1 MLKEFFDLK
10 AQQLMLQIYTRLN
23 QKLGY
28 TQNEIDELS
37 KFLKSKSD
45 LEELESNMV
54 DFITKNLELL
64 NSLDLEEESKKPEY
78 KVSLDRQR
86 EIGKKY
92 FGKELTIEDLLKE
105 VESRGGF

>member
-23 QKLGY
+23 QKMGY